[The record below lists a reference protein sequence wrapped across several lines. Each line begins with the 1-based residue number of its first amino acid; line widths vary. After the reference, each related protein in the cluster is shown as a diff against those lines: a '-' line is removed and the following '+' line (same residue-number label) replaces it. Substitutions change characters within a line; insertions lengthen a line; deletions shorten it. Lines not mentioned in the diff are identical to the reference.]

1 MAVTEQHC
9 TILFNSD
16 RVQSV
21 QQVRGWPLYVCG
33 GGLPRGIAS
42 PSRFLSQPREGD
54 RGLGRPAPTGRIA
67 RNNALVLLR
76 FFR

>member
-21 QQVRGWPLYVCG
+21 QQVRGCSLRVSCVLVVSWDFVAVALFCSSKEGKGEIGQAGPPLVG
-33 GGLPRGIAS
+33 
-42 PSRFLSQPREGD
+42 
-54 RGLGRPAPTGRIA
+54 
-67 RNNALVLLR
+67 
-76 FFR
+76 